1 MDFSQQLE
9 TPVLFMV
16 FNRPLQTLRV
26 FESIRKVRPTKLYV
40 AVDGSRNGRQDD
52 IEKRQEVLNIV
63 RNVDWE
69 CETHYLIHDNNLGC
83 SKSGPTAWNWVFE
96 TEDRVIFVEDDG
108 LGNESAFFFVQDMLE
123 KYKDDE
129 RVGYVGAVNYGQT
142 YGNKSYFFT
151 MFPAATYFMGFW
163 KRTQELYDYELNTYD
178 EAIKDGSLR
187 KGYRTWVE
195 WLLGNFSFKSYKRSI
210 RKGCRYN
217 TYDVQINFLVH
228 RFKKYTIYP
237 NVNMVSNIGLE
248 GGANNQVDINS
259 KFYKEYGNRKRFQMN
274 AITYCDD
281 VYVDN
286 DFDMSFFNYRCLHN
300 NNWIKV
306 YLKSVLYEYY
316 GGLYRKYI
324 RPIRRDK

>member
-1 MDFSQQLE
+1 MDFNEQLT

-16 FNRPLQTLRV
+16 FNRPLQTQRV
-26 FESIRKVRPTKLYV
+26 FESIRKVRPAKLYI
-40 AVDGSRNGRQDD
+40 AVDGPRDGCQND
-52 IEKRQEVLNIV
+52 IEKREAVLKIIK
-63 RNVDWE
+63 NVDWE
-69 CETHYLIHDNNLGC
+69 CEKHYLIHDKNLGC

-142 YGNKSYFFT
+142 YGDKSYFFT
-151 MFPAATYFMGFW
+151 MFPAATYCMGFW
-163 KRTQELYDYELNTYD
+163 KRTQNLYDYELETYE

-187 KGYRTWVE
+187 NGYRTSIE
-195 WLLGNFSFKSYKRSI
+195 WLLGNRLFKNYKRSI

-217 TYDVQINFLVH
+217 TYDVQISFLVR
-228 RFKKYTIYP
+228 RFKKCTIYP
-237 NVNMVSNIGLE
+237 NINMVSNIGLE
-248 GGANNQVDINS
+248 GGANNQVNINS
-259 KFYKEYGNRKRFQMN
+259 KFYKEYGNRKTFQMDS
-274 AITYCDD
+274 ITYCDD
-281 VYVDN
+281 VYIDN

-306 YLKSVLYEYY
+306 YLKSVLYDHF

-324 RPIRRDK
+324 RPIRRRN

>member
-1 MDFSQQLE
+1 MDFNEQLT

-16 FNRPLQTLRV
+16 INRPLQTQRV
-26 FESIRKVRPTKLYV
+26 FESIRKVRPAKLYI
-40 AVDGSRNGRQDD
+40 AVDGPRDGCQND
-52 IEKRQEVLNIV
+52 IEKREAVLKIIK
-63 RNVDWE
+63 NVDWE
-69 CETHYLIHDNNLGC
+69 CEKHYLIHDKNLGC

-142 YGNKSYFFT
+142 YGDKSYFFT

-163 KRTQELYDYELNTYD
+163 KRTQNLYDYELETYE

-187 KGYRTWVE
+187 NGYRTSIE
-195 WLLGNFSFKSYKRSI
+195 WLLGNRLFKNYKRSI

-217 TYDVQINFLVH
+217 TYDVQISFLVR
-228 RFKKYTIYP
+228 RFKKCTIYP
-237 NVNMVSNIGLE
+237 NINMVSNIGLE
-248 GGANNQVDINS
+248 GGANNQVNINS
-259 KFYKEYGNRKRFQMN
+259 KFYKEYGNRKTFQMDS
-274 AITYCDD
+274 ITYCDD
-281 VYVDN
+281 VYIDN

-306 YLKSVLYEYY
+306 YLKSVLYDHF

-324 RPIRRDK
+324 RPIRRRN

>member
-1 MDFSQQLE
+1 MDFNEQLT

-16 FNRPLQTLRV
+16 FNRPLQTQRV
-26 FESIRKVRPTKLYV
+26 FESIRKVRPAKLYI
-40 AVDGSRNGRQDD
+40 AVDGPRDGCQND
-52 IEKRQEVLNIV
+52 IEKREAVLKIIK
-63 RNVDWE
+63 NVDWE
-69 CETHYLIHDNNLGC
+69 CEKHYLIHDKNLGC

-129 RVGYVGAVNYGQT
+129 RVGYVGAVNYGQ
-142 YGNKSYFFT
+142 KSYFFT

-163 KRTQELYDYELNTYD
+163 KRTQNLYDYELETYE

-187 KGYRTWVE
+187 NGYRTSIE
-195 WLLGNFSFKSYKRSI
+195 WLLGNRLFKNYKRSI

-217 TYDVQINFLVH
+217 TYDVQISFLVR
-228 RFKKYTIYP
+228 RFKKCTIYP
-237 NVNMVSNIGLE
+237 NINMVSNIGLE
-248 GGANNQVDINS
+248 GGANNQVNINS
-259 KFYKEYGNRKRFQMN
+259 KFYKEYGNRKTFQMDS
-274 AITYCDD
+274 ITYCDD
-281 VYVDN
+281 VYIDN

-306 YLKSVLYEYY
+306 YLKSVLYDHF

-324 RPIRRDK
+324 RPIRRRN

>member
-1 MDFSQQLE
+1 MDFNEQLT

-16 FNRPLQTLRV
+16 FNRPLQTQRV
-26 FESIRKVRPTKLYV
+26 FESIRKVRPAKLYI
-40 AVDGSRNGRQDD
+40 AVDGPRDGCQND
-52 IEKRQEVLNIV
+52 IEKREAVLKIIKNI
-63 RNVDWE
+63 DWE
-69 CETHYLIHDNNLGC
+69 CEKHYLIHDKNLGC

-142 YGNKSYFFT
+142 YGDKSYFFT

-163 KRTQELYDYELNTYD
+163 KRTQNLYDYELETYE

-187 KGYRTWVE
+187 NGYRTSIE
-195 WLLGNFSFKSYKRSI
+195 WLLGNRLFKNYKRSI

-217 TYDVQINFLVH
+217 TYDVQISFLVR
-228 RFKKYTIYP
+228 RFKKCTIYP
-237 NVNMVSNIGLE
+237 NINMVSNIGLE
-248 GGANNQVDINS
+248 GGANNQVNINS
-259 KFYKEYGNRKRFQMN
+259 KFYKEYGNRKTFQMDS
-274 AITYCDD
+274 ITYCDD
-281 VYVDN
+281 VYIDN

-306 YLKSVLYEYY
+306 YLKSVLYDHF

-324 RPIRRDK
+324 RPIRRRN

>member
-1 MDFSQQLE
+1 MDFNEQLT

-16 FNRPLQTLRV
+16 FNRPLQTQRV
-26 FESIRKVRPTKLYV
+26 FESIRKVRPAKLYI
-40 AVDGSRNGRQDD
+40 AVDGPRDGCQND
-52 IEKRQEVLNIV
+52 IEKREAVLKIIK
-63 RNVDWE
+63 NVDWE
-69 CETHYLIHDNNLGC
+69 CEKHYLIHDKNLGC

-142 YGNKSYFFT
+142 YGDKSYFFT

-163 KRTQELYDYELNTYD
+163 KRTQNLYDYELETYE

-187 KGYRTWVE
+187 NGYRTSIE
-195 WLLGNFSFKSYKRSI
+195 WLLGNRLFKNYKRSI

-217 TYDVQINFLVH
+217 TYDVQISFLVR
-228 RFKKYTIYP
+228 RFKKCTIYP
-237 NVNMVSNIGLE
+237 NINMVSNIGLE
-248 GGANNQVDINS
+248 GGANNQVNTNS
-259 KFYKEYGNRKRFQMN
+259 KFYKEYGNRKTFQMDS
-274 AITYCDD
+274 ITYCDD
-281 VYVDN
+281 VYIDN

-306 YLKSVLYEYY
+306 YLKSVLYDHF

-324 RPIRRDK
+324 RPIRRRN

>member
-1 MDFSQQLE
+1 MDFNEQLT

-16 FNRPLQTLRV
+16 FNRPLQTQRV
-26 FESIRKVRPTKLYV
+26 FESIRKVRPAKLYI
-40 AVDGSRNGRQDD
+40 AVDGPRDGCQND
-52 IEKRQEVLNIV
+52 IEKREAVLKIIK
-63 RNVDWE
+63 NVDWE
-69 CETHYLIHDNNLGC
+69 CEKHYLIHDKNLGC

-142 YGNKSYFFT
+142 YGDKSYFFT

-163 KRTQELYDYELNTYD
+163 KRTQNLYDYELETYE

-187 KGYRTWVE
+187 NGYRTSIE
-195 WLLGNFSFKSYKRSI
+195 WLLGNRLFKNYKRSI

-217 TYDVQINFLVH
+217 TYDVQISFLVR
-228 RFKKYTIYP
+228 RFKKCTIYP
-237 NVNMVSNIGLE
+237 NINMVSNIGLE
-248 GGANNQVDINS
+248 GGANNQVNINS
-259 KFYKEYGNRKRFQMN
+259 KFYKEYGNRKTFQMDS
-274 AITYCDD
+274 ITYCDD
-281 VYVDN
+281 VYIDN

-306 YLKSVLYEYY
+306 YLKSVLYDHF

-324 RPIRRDK
+324 RPIRRRN

>member
-1 MDFSQQLE
+1 MDFNEQLT

-16 FNRPLQTLRV
+16 FNRPLQTQRV
-26 FESIRKVRPTKLYV
+26 FESIRKVRPAKLYI
-40 AVDGSRNGRQDD
+40 AVDGPRDGCQND
-52 IEKRQEVLNIV
+52 IEKREAVLKIIK
-63 RNVDWE
+63 NVDWE
-69 CETHYLIHDNNLGC
+69 CEKHYLIHDKNLGC

-108 LGNESAFFFVQDMLE
+108 LGNESAFFFLQDMLE

-142 YGNKSYFFT
+142 YGDKSYFFT

-163 KRTQELYDYELNTYD
+163 KRTQNLYDYELETYE

-187 KGYRTWVE
+187 NGYRTSIE
-195 WLLGNFSFKSYKRSI
+195 WLLGNRLFKNYKRSI

-217 TYDVQINFLVH
+217 TYDVQISFLVR
-228 RFKKYTIYP
+228 RFKKCTIYP
-237 NVNMVSNIGLE
+237 NINMVSNIGLE
-248 GGANNQVDINS
+248 GGANNQVNINS
-259 KFYKEYGNRKRFQMN
+259 KFYKEYGNRKTFQMDS
-274 AITYCDD
+274 ITYCDD
-281 VYVDN
+281 VYIDN

-306 YLKSVLYEYY
+306 YLKSVLYDHF

-324 RPIRRDK
+324 RPIRRRN

>member
-1 MDFSQQLE
+1 MDFNEQLT

-16 FNRPLQTLRV
+16 FNRPLQTQRV
-26 FESIRKVRPTKLYV
+26 FESIRKVRPAKLYI
-40 AVDGSRNGRQDD
+40 AVDGPRDGCQND
-52 IEKRQEVLNIV
+52 IEKREAVLKIIK
-63 RNVDWE
+63 NVDWE
-69 CETHYLIHDNNLGC
+69 CEKHYLIHDKNLGC

-142 YGNKSYFFT
+142 YGDKSYFFT

-163 KRTQELYDYELNTYD
+163 KRTQNLYDYELETYE

-187 KGYRTWVE
+187 NGYRTSIE
-195 WLLGNFSFKSYKRSI
+195 WLLGNRLFKNYKRSI

-217 TYDVQINFLVH
+217 TYDVQISFLVR
-228 RFKKYTIYP
+228 RFKKCTIYP
-237 NVNMVSNIGLE
+237 NINMVSNIGLE
-248 GGANNQVDINS
+248 GGANNQVNINS
-259 KFYKEYGNRKRFQMN
+259 KFYKEYGNRKTFQMDS
-274 AITYCDD
+274 ITYCDD
-281 VYVDN
+281 VYIDN

-306 YLKSVLYEYY
+306 YLKSVLYDHF
-316 GGLYRKYI
+316 GGLYRKN
-324 RPIRRDK
+324 